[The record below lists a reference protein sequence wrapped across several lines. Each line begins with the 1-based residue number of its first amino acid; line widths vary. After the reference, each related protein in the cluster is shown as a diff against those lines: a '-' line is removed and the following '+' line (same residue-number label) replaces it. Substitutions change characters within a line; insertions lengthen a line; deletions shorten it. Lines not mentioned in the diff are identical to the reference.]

1 MIREQSIYIFIYC
14 QWGQSCPGKLG
25 NTTNKTEE
33 MDKIYSKEKRDE
45 RIVNGIYILYYRHK
59 GYMYSFLVLGL
70 GISVRPPS
78 ECPSF
83 EKKVCHSLSYIFP
96 LVARRFVSF
105 CCAAGHKCVIRWLN
119 HFVGRI
125 QVGLDGHI

>member
-1 MIREQSIYIFIYC
+1 
-14 QWGQSCPGKLG
+14 
-25 NTTNKTEE
+25 

-59 GYMYSFLVLGL
+59 GYMYSFLFLGL

-83 EKKVCHSLSYIFP
+83 KEQSLPLSLSYISTCCS
-96 LVARRFVSF
+96 SF
-105 CCAAGHKCVIRWLN
+105 CFILLLPAINVSS
-119 HFVGRI
+119 
-125 QVGLDGHI
+125 DGSITLWDGFR

>member
-1 MIREQSIYIFIYC
+1 
-14 QWGQSCPGKLG
+14 
-25 NTTNKTEE
+25 

-83 EKKVCHSLSYIFP
+83 EKKFATLSLIYFHLLLVVLFHSAALPAIN
-96 LVARRFVSF
+96 VSS
-105 CCAAGHKCVIRWLN
+105 
-119 HFVGRI
+119 
-125 QVGLDGHI
+125 DGSITLWDGFR